1 MSDLDVGPVPPKPV
15 QKSTTSGPV
24 PVKARVLTHA
34 PPAARGPRGKIRDA
48 AVMFCIQVV
57 AYLLATLNFRVV
69 QTGSYSGVAVTD
81 ALLATFGFLV
91 VRRVARSE
99 EAWHLWLGY
108 MLGGVVGGVLGLALS
123 LWIGT

>member
-1 MSDLDVGPVPPKPV
+1 MRHQNPPE
-15 QKSTTSGPV
+15 TIT
-24 PVKARVLTHA
+24 A
-34 PPAARGPRGKIRDA
+34 PASPPTPAATPDPGAPRAPAPAVRDA
-48 AVMFCIQVV
+48 KLRAALGMFCIQVV

-69 QTGSYSGVAVTD
+69 QAGSYPGVAATD

-108 MLGGVVGGVLGLALS
+108 MLGGVVGGVLGLWVSRAL
-123 LWIGT
+123 GT

>member
-1 MSDLDVGPVPPKPV
+1 MSEQETKTPKPV
-15 QKSTTSGPV
+15 AV
-24 PVKARVLTHA
+24 PVAARTSATPVKPRVLTHA
-34 PPAARGPRGKIRDA
+34 PPPPKGRDKLKDA

-69 QTGSYSGVAVTD
+69 QSGSYAGVAVTD

-108 MLGGVVGGVLGLALS
+108 MLGGVVGGVLGLAVS
-123 LWIGT
+123 LWLGT

>member
-1 MSDLDVGPVPPKPV
+1 MTQPEVGAPAPVR
-15 QKSTTSGPV
+15 KSTASGPA
-24 PVKARVLTHA
+24 PVKPRVLTHA
-34 PPAARGPRGKIRDA
+34 PPAPRGRSAKLRDA
-48 AVMFCIQVV
+48 AAMFCIQVV

-69 QTGSYSGVAVTD
+69 QTGSYAGVAVTD

>member
-1 MSDLDVGPVPPKPV
+1 MTQPEVGAPAPGR
-15 QKSTTSGPV
+15 KSTVSGPA
-24 PVKARVLTHA
+24 PVKPRVRQHA
-34 PPAARGPRGKIRDA
+34 PPTPRGRRAKLRDA
-48 AVMFCIQVV
+48 AAMFCIQVV

-69 QTGSYSGVAVTD
+69 QTGSYAGVAVTD

>member
-1 MSDLDVGPVPPKPV
+1 MTQPEVGAPAPVR
-15 QKSTTSGPV
+15 KSTVSGPA
-24 PVKARVLTHA
+24 PVKPRVLTHA
-34 PPAARGPRGKIRDA
+34 PPAPRGRRAKLRDA
-48 AVMFCIQVV
+48 VAMFCIQVV

-69 QTGSYSGVAVTD
+69 QTGSYAGVAVTD

>member
-1 MSDLDVGPVPPKPV
+1 
-15 QKSTTSGPV
+15 
-24 PVKARVLTHA
+24 
-34 PPAARGPRGKIRDA
+34 
-48 AVMFCIQVV
+48 MFCIQVV

-69 QTGSYSGVAVTD
+69 QAGSYPGVAATD

-108 MLGGVVGGVLGLALS
+108 MLGGVVGGVLGLWVSRAL
-123 LWIGT
+123 GT

>member
-1 MSDLDVGPVPPKPV
+1 MSDLDVSPVPPKPV
-15 QKSTTSGPV
+15 QKSTSPVPV
-24 PVKARVLTHA
+24 PVKPRVLTHA
-34 PPAARGPRGKIRDA
+34 PPKPRSVREKLKDGGA
-48 AVMFCIQVV
+48 MFCIQVV